1 MFSRR
6 VRQTPVR
13 CSSNQAVALPDT
25 MEARRKPWI
34 TDRSTRDTGNIDNR
48 LQTNDW
54 KNGRND
60 EEEMRSKM
68 KQDEEDSTKSAAV

>member
-1 MFSRR
+1 
-6 VRQTPVR
+6 
-13 CSSNQAVALPDT
+13 